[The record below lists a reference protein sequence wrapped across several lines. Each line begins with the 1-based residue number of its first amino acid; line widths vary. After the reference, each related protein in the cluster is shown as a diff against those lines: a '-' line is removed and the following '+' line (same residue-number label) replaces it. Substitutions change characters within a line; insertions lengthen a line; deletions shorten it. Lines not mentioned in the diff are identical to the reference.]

1 MFKKLRKNEKGFTLA
16 ELLIV
21 VAIIGVLVAISIPV
35 FTAQLEKARDATDEA
50 NVRACIAEATAAYL
64 TDEKA
69 TPDKTYAYNF
79 SGKGTDTTWEQ
90 STETDKTTMDIGGC
104 QVIAI
109 AKAKSVTIE
118 FGDNGITKVELST
131 NTVTDGVQSATTGH

>member
-1 MFKKLRKNEKGFTLA
+1 MFKKLKNSKKGFTLA

-50 NVRACIAEATAAYL
+50 NVRACIAEATAAYI

-69 TPDKTYAYNF
+69 TPDKIYAYNF
-79 SGKGTDTTWEQ
+79 SGKGTDDKWEQ
-90 STETDKTTMDIGGC
+90 STETDKKKMDIGGY
-104 QVIAI
+104 QVEAL
-109 AKAKSVTIE
+109 ANAKSVKIE
-118 FGDNGITKVELST
+118 FGDNGITSVKLQAT
-131 NTVTDGVQSATTGH
+131 AVTTEGAQTA

>member
-1 MFKKLRKNEKGFTLA
+1 MNDREELSCFKSSSQLMA
-16 ELLIV
+16 
-21 VAIIGVLVAISIPV
+21 GVLVAISIPV
-35 FTAQLEKARDATDEA
+35 FTSQLEKARDATDEA

-69 TPDKTYAYNF
+69 TPDKKYAYNF
-79 SGKGTDTTWEQ
+79 SGKGTNDTWEQ
-90 STETDKTTMDIGGC
+90 STESDKKKMDIGGY
-104 QVIAI
+104 QVAAM

-131 NTVTDGVQSATTGH
+131 NTVTDGVQTA